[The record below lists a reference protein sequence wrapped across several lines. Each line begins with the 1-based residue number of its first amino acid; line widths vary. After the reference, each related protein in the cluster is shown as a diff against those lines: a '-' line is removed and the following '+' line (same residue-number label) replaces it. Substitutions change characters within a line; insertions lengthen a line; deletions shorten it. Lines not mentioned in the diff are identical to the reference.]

1 VVVKKMPLGA
11 ELQTRAGLA
20 EEKNNRAEFGSIC
33 HSVLRYAAG
42 FGTRPVLVCKL
53 ALVLTLFFLIVVI
66 VDFLIMFNYLFYSKK
81 LKYII

>member
-42 FGTRPVLVCKL
+42 FGTKPVIVCKL
-53 ALVLTLFFLIVVI
+53 ALVPTLFF
-66 VDFLIMFNYLFYSKK
+66 
-81 LKYII
+81 